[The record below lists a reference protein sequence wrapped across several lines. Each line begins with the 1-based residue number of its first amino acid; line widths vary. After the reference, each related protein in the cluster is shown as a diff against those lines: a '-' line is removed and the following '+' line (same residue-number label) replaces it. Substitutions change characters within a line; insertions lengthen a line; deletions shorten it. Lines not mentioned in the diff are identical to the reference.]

1 MLPFSEKEK
10 EAVDKILEILN
21 NPEISIGRILF
32 LLDLELE
39 EEYEHI
45 PRNTKNLLDL
55 FAHDSEYLKEIYD
68 RNKTSRINY
77 AALVE
82 DITKE
87 NEAIALFLKEKDA

>member
-32 LLDLELE
+32 LLDLELK

-68 RNKTSRINY
+68 INKTSRINY

>member
-1 MLPFSEKEK
+1 MLPFSEKET
-10 EAVDKILEILN
+10 EAVNKILEILN

-45 PRNTKNLLDL
+45 PRDTKNLLDL
-55 FAHDSEYLKEIYD
+55 FAHDSEYLKEVYD
-68 RNKTSRINY
+68 MNKIQLKNY

-82 DITKE
+82 DIKKE
-87 NEAIALFLKEKDA
+87 NEAIDLFLKEKDA